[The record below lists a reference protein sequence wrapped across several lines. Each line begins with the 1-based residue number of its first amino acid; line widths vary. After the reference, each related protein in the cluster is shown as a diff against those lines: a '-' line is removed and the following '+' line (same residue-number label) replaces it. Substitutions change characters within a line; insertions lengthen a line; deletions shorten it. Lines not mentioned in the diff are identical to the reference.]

1 MVVTPGIPGICF
13 KLIDTGFFAV
23 IGGSIPA
30 SEFEL
35 ENIVG
40 NLMIA
45 EYQVEKLRTRVSERI
60 GAYGYAHDKK
70 VSSHMFKHDPR
81 WFKISVKVEELA
93 IDKTRAIQEIE

>member
-1 MVVTPGIPGICF
+1 M
-13 KLIDTGFFAV
+13 
-23 IGGSIPA
+23 S
-30 SEFEL
+30 SERENQKEELEKRDIEL

-45 EYQVEKLRTRVSERI
+45 EYQVEKLRARVTERI

-70 VSSHMFKHDPR
+70 ISSHMFKHDRR

-93 IDKTRAIQEIE
+93 IDKTQAIQEIE